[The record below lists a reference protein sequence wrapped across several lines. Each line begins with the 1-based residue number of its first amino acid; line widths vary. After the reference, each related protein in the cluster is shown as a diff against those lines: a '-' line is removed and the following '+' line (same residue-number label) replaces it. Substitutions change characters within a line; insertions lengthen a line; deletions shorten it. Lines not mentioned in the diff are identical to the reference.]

1 MSRWCARAIRP
12 RSTSRA
18 ASMARASCSAR
29 ACCAATPRPARST
42 LESSCR
48 CRPAA
53 QAVRQPQACRSSPRR
68 CCEVAGGRRHRHAS
82 FFGLTPQC
90 CGRTSCH
97 AGRSGVPVRTPG
109 KPCCRVK
116 PYTVCARGARG
127 HADPTPC
134 VKNSIVVRGCVVL
147 FSSIL
152 ILLSNHNTP
161 IHVCGLR
168 TPRPLHAAIPPGERG
183 PKSKVSDRGYGI
195 FPLAQTAV
203 WRVRSRAG
211 AARAYYHLGRARL
224 LAI

>member
-97 AGRSGVPVRTPG
+97 AGRSGVPVRTPE

-127 HADPTPC
+127 HADPVCKEFHRSQSTEG
-134 VKNSIVVRGCVVL
+134 VW
-147 FSSIL
+147 FSSVPFSY
-152 ILLSNHNTP
+152 LSNHN
-161 IHVCGLR
+161 IHTCVVSGLR
-168 TPRPLHAAIPPGERG
+168 VRSTRPSPRRG
-183 PKSKVSDRGYGI
+183 PARGAGSEESEVSDRGDTVYS
-195 FPLAQTAV
+195 P
-203 WRVRSRAG
+203 SRAPVCV
-211 AARAYYHLGRARL
+211 
-224 LAI
+224 